1 MVIVAMMK
9 MVWWFGFDGMV
20 SWECGCV
27 WRWRWEWEWEWGWGW
42 GWCRCGLGLYMATE
56 NWSGLFALLLHFC
69 LWLLVP
75 WPLSLLFDFH
85 IFLYFGITWLYKHTP
100 HSDTDMY
107 TCGCMCVRVCVCS
120 VENVFFETFFLFCFI
135 FFIWLLFS
143 FAFRV
148 TDLLIYTFVA
158 VVVVC
163 AAQQQHAHSDV
174 KVYLHSFVICKY

>member
-42 GWCRCGLGLYMATE
+42 GWGWCCCGLGLYMATE

-107 TCGCMCVRVCVCS
+107 TCGFYVCPCVCLFGGKCLFR
-120 VENVFFETFFLFCFI
+120 NVLFVLFHFFYLVTF
-135 FFIWLLFS
+135 
-143 FAFRV
+143 
-148 TDLLIYTFVA
+148 
-158 VVVVC
+158 
-163 AAQQQHAHSDV
+163 
-174 KVYLHSFVICKY
+174 